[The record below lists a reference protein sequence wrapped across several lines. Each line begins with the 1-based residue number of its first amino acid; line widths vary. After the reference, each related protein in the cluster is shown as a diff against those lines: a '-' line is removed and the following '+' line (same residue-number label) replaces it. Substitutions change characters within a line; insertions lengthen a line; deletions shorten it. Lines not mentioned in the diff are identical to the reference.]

1 MSDETSVGGGKTCVL
16 TTTGREDAQ
25 RSTSCDLSSNGLA
38 SREAAFGAA
47 GRPYVAYYR
56 VSTKQQGQSGL
67 GLEGQQADV
76 LRYLRES
83 PGRLIAEVTEI
94 ESGKND
100 DRPKLREAMRLC
112 RVYEATLVVARLDRL
127 SRSLALISSIMESG
141 LEFVVADFPLAN
153 RFTLHIL
160 AAVAEYEVWL
170 IAERTRVALAAAKA
184 RGVKLGRPAR
194 ADWRALF
201 KQGNAASTA
210 ARLKRARAR
219 VGPRAL
225 GVRSPRSRQI
235 DRRHCRRTDADGNRD
250 PEWRE
255 QMVSGRCAAGLL
267 SVRRSRK
274 IGRDRKFDSDRADN
288 IMVSDC
294 TTCALR
300 PWRAATCS

>member
-1 MSDETSVGGGKTCVL
+1 LSDETSLGGRTFVL

-184 RGVKLGRPAR
+184 RGVKLGRPTR
-194 ADWRALF
+194 ADWRAHF

-219 VGPRAL
+219 AL
-225 GVRSPRSRQI
+225 DLAPMVCDLR
-235 DRRHCRRTDADGNRD
+235 DRGKSIGAIAVELTRMEIETL
-250 PEWRE
+250 
-255 QMVSGRCAAGLL
+255 SGGSKWYPAA
-267 SVRRSRK
+267 VRRVFFLSGEEEK
-274 IGRDRKFDSDRADN
+274 LVGIANS
-288 IMVSDC
+288 
-294 TTCALR
+294 T
-300 PWRAATCS
+300 ATAQIT

>member
-1 MSDETSVGGGKTCVL
+1 MKRLLAPARLPSS
-16 TTTGREDAQ
+16 Q
-25 RSTSCDLSSNGLA
+25 RPGARMRSAARRATLSSNGFA
-38 SREAAFGAA
+38 SGEATFGAT
-47 GRPYVAYYR
+47 GRSYVAYYR

-76 LRYLRES
+76 LRYLREN

-127 SRSLALISSIMESG
+127 SRSLALIASIMESG

-184 RGVKLGRPAR
+184 RGVKLGRPKR
-194 ADWRALF
+194 ADWRTDF
-201 KQGNAASTA
+201 KQGNAASRA

-219 VGPRAL
+219 AL
-225 GVRSPRSRQI
+225 DLAPLVCDSPRSRQI
-235 DRRHCRRTDADGNRD
+235 SRRHCHRTDANGNRD
-250 PEWRE
+250 PKWRE
-255 QMVSGRCAAGLL
+255 QMDPAA
-267 SVRRSRK
+267 VRRVFFLSGEEEQLVG
-274 IGRDRKFDSDRADN
+274 IANS
-288 IMVSDC
+288 
-294 TTCALR
+294 T
-300 PWRAATCS
+300 ATAQIT